1 LAGGVVLVVD
11 DDQGV
16 RESAAEILRGAGYSV
31 VEAADATT
39 ALEQLRDDDIDAV
52 ILDVR
57 MPDHDGFWVL
67 DQLENTPPV
76 ILVTAHSY
84 EREAMEKLEKV
95 SHYLQKPVE
104 PSELLWAVAKVMAA

>member
-16 RESAAEILRGAGYSV
+16 REASAEMLRGEGYSV
-31 VEAADATT
+31 VEAADATM
-39 ALEQLRDDDIDAV
+39 ALDQLRDDGIDAV

-67 DQLENTPPV
+67 DQLENLPPV

-84 EREAMEKLEKV
+84 ERKAIEKLEKV
-95 SHYLQKPVE
+95 SHYLQKPVQ